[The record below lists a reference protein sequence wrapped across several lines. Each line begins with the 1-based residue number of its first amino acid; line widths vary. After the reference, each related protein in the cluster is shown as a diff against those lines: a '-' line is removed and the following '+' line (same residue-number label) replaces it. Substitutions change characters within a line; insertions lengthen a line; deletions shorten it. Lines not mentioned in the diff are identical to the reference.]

1 MLKLD
6 FSGKSVLV
14 TGGSAGIGLAIGR
27 LFRDAGADVTVTG
40 TQPQTK
46 YPADFTGLTFRQL
59 DVADDAGVTALAAG
73 MPKLDVLVNNAGTVL
88 YRRAEYD
95 IANFRKVLDINLTA
109 VLHLCTL
116 FHDRL
121 QAAKGSVVNISSLA
135 GSFGTF
141 GNPAYG
147 ASKAG
152 VIQLTQTLAVAWGKD
167 GIRVNAVAPGYV
179 ATKITAVSKNNPQID
194 EGIVRR
200 TPIGRWIEAEEIA
213 GAVLWLA
220 SPFAS
225 AVTGQNI
232 AVDGGFSASL

>member
-1 MLKLD
+1 MFKLD
-6 FSGKSVLV
+6 FTGKTVLV
-14 TGGSAGIGLAIGR
+14 TGGSAGIGNAIAGM
-27 LFRDAGADVTVTG
+27 FRDAGATVTVTG
-40 TQPQTK
+40 TQARTS
-46 YPADFTGLTFRQL
+46 YESDFTGLTFRQL
-59 DVADDAGVTALAAG
+59 DVADDAAVKALAAD
-73 MPKLDVLVNNAGTVL
+73 MPALDVLVNNAGTVL
-88 YRRAEYD
+88 YRRAEYEL
-95 IANFRKVLDINLTA
+95 ANFRRVLDINLTS

-116 FHDRL
+116 FHERL
-121 QAAKGSVVNISSLA
+121 KAARGSVVNISSLA

-179 ATKITAVSKNNPQID
+179 ATKITAVSKNNPKID
-194 EGIVRR
+194 QGIVQR
-200 TPIGRWIEAEEIA
+200 TPIGRWIEATEIA

-220 SPFAS
+220 SPLAS
-225 AVTGQNI
+225 GVNGQNI

>member
-1 MLKLD
+1 MFKLD
-6 FSGKSVLV
+6 FSGKAVLV
-14 TGGSAGIGLAIGR
+14 TGGSAGIGHAIGR
-27 LFRDAGADVTVTG
+27 LFRDAGATVTVTG
-40 TQPQTK
+40 TQAQAK
-46 YPADFTGLTFRQL
+46 YPTDFAGMTFRQL
-59 DVADDAGVTALAAG
+59 DVADDAAVRALAAE

-95 IANFRKVLDINLTA
+95 VANFRRVLDINLTS

-121 QAAKGSVVNISSLA
+121 KAAQGAVVNISSLA

-179 ATKITAVSKNNPQID
+179 ATKITAVSKNNPAID
-194 EGIVRR
+194 EGIVKR
-200 TPIGRWIEAEEIA
+200 TPIGRWIEAGEIA

-220 SPFAS
+220 SPLAS
-225 AVTGQNI
+225 GVTGQNI